1 MAPDISPAAR
11 PAKPAH
17 RRRPPSPRPSPSGRL
32 RRALRRQVL
41 LNSSSQC
48 MTFKLII
55 PYVPR
60 GTGRGGGAAAAAA
73 AAVARSPGRAGPGAG
88 GGEAPED
95 ALPDLTPG
103 QLGLWRETRA
113 NVERGR
119 RELYGMRRE
128 RRAARA
134 IMEAAT
140 RYFEAASDRLRRRQA
155 LHRRDIERLRALKSC
170 SRFFS
175 SFYPGEYDDTFV
187 GKTAIGSST
196 PCGYATKCRGH

>member
-1 MAPDISPAAR
+1 
-11 PAKPAH
+11 
-17 RRRPPSPRPSPSGRL
+17 
-32 RRALRRQVL
+32 
-41 LNSSSQC
+41 

-73 AAVARSPGRAGPGAG
+73 AAVARSPPRPHPGAARPVAG
-88 GGEAPED
+88 YPGECREGQKRIVWNEEGAAGGE
-95 ALPDLTPG
+95 
-103 QLGLWRETRA
+103 
-113 NVERGR
+113 
-119 RELYGMRRE
+119 
-128 RRAARA
+128 A

-175 SFYPGEYDDTFV
+175 SFYPGEYDDTFMAKQLLGLLHHV
-187 GKTAIGSST
+187 DMLPNAEDIDGFSIPFVHLINVCSSMSRT
-196 PCGYATKCRGH
+196 RTLADK

>member
-1 MAPDISPAAR
+1 
-11 PAKPAH
+11 
-17 RRRPPSPRPSPSGRL
+17 
-32 RRALRRQVL
+32 
-41 LNSSSQC
+41 

-175 SFYPGEYDDTFV
+175 SFYPGEYDDTFMAKQLLGLLHHV
-187 GKTAIGSST
+187 DMLPNAEDIDGFSIPFVHLINVCSSMSRT
-196 PCGYATKCRGH
+196 RTLADK